1 MASVFANG
9 RSIVHSGDGQTNV
22 AIAPDVC
29 KTPTPGGPVPVP
41 YPNLARTSD
50 LAQGTKRVKVEGSP
64 AGVESSNL
72 STSTGDEPGAAG
84 GVVSSKT
91 KGKMTW
97 VNKSLNVIFE
107 GKAVVRFG
115 DATLHNGNTPNTS
128 GVELGKPS
136 LSYGADFTGPCP
148 ICGKGH
154 DEHPKLGASESRPT
168 GKYVQVIIEAL
179 QADYDSP
186 LEDRIKAL
194 QAKRDEYIRE
204 MKGCREEKEK
214 AKICEPNKV
223 GKLIEAENRINKRRK
238 ETNSEIEILKE
249 KRRTAPA
256 VVTSRKSAYVVGVMM
271 CQDHA
276 QEGRGGK
283 VFVTASGKNLAGFN
297 RVVSDIAESGALD
310 NRLVEIVD
318 SPGVGPESFLAKNGC
333 ADTSEKRSE
342 LEERWKQARLQA
354 EKIGAPEPG
363 VCAAQKLLAHPGHQP
378 EAMTEAYFAP
388 QGDLMLRLKHIR
400 DAEGFAQAIKQ
411 ELRVDWSAL
420 PEREYGHAA
429 QVPSCETC
437 QALLP
442 FALCDKKG
450 SCS

>member
-1 MASVFANG
+1 VADTRWQEREEETPMASVFANG

-50 LAQGTKRVKVEGSP
+50 LAQGTKRVKVEGNP

-115 DATLHNGNTPNTS
+115 DATLHNGNTSNTC

-136 LSYGADFTGPCP
+136 LSYGADFTGPCA

-154 DEHPKLGASESRPT
+154 DEHPKLEASESRPT

-179 QADYDSP
+179 QADYTVPFRDKIEA
-186 LEDRIKAL
+186 LEAESRVYKDNEKA
-194 QAKRDEYIRE
+194 
-204 MKGCREEKEK
+204 CEK
-214 AKICEPNKV
+214 AKASDPANVAEYIKAQRIF
-223 GKLIEAENRINKRRK
+223 KAKRQEANAKTAE
-238 ETNSEIEILKE
+238 LK
-249 KRRTAPA
+249 KAPA
-256 VVTSRKSAYVVGVMM
+256 VATSDKPAYVVGVMM
-271 CQDHA
+271 CLDHV
-276 QEGRGGK
+276 GK
-283 VFVTASGKNLAGFN
+283 VFVTASGENLAGFE
-297 RVVSDIAESGALD
+297 RVLRDIPSDALD
-310 NRLVEIVD
+310 GRSVEIVD
-318 SPGVGPESFLAKNGC
+318 SPGVGPELFLAKNGC
-333 ADTSEKRSE
+333 ADTSEKRTE
-342 LEERWKQARLQA
+342 LVNRWKIAAEQAP
-354 EKIGAPEPG
+354 KIRAPEPG
-363 VCAAQKLLAHPGHQP
+363 QCAAQQLLAKPGHQP
-378 EAMTEAYFAP
+378 VAMTEAYFAP
-388 QGDLMLRLKHIR
+388 RGDSMLRIQHVR
-400 DAEGFAQAIKQ
+400 DAQGFAQATKQ
-411 ELRVDWSAL
+411 KLEVDWSVV
-420 PEREYGHAA
+420 PMREYGHAA
-429 QVPSCETC
+429 QVPSCRTC

-442 FALCDKKG
+442 FALCDRKG
-450 SCS
+450 SC